1 MLILASVE
9 HVSNIQWLK
18 DKRITVFAVTTCGGR
33 KLYAAGIG
41 GVCWANLLGRL
52 LGQIVYQA
60 NPLEPAVLG
69 LPSIHPNSCGQSAAG
84 D

>member
-1 MLILASVE
+1 MRRGSVG
-9 HVSNIQWLK
+9 SAG
-18 DKRITVFAVTTCGGR
+18 RIFS
-33 KLYAAGIG
+33 
-41 GVCWANLLGRL
+41 GRL

-69 LPSIHPNSCGQSAAG
+69 LPSIHPNSRGQSEAG